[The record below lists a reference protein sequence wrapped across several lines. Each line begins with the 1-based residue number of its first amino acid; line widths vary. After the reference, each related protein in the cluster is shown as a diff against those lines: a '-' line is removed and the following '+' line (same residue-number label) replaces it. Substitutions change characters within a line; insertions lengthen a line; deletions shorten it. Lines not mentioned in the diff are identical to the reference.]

1 MFWKKNEK
9 QNWII
14 FWTFLLTCYTWN
26 KYKLENEISF
36 LTLGKTTE
44 CEFGNFNSKCSK
56 SNSKEICLAA
66 QNGRTNL
73 KFAFINK
80 HYMQILILTGKNL
93 WRRHHSPVHIS
104 VITENI
110 LLTIIRYARYHPLLV
125 SNRIYVTDSQYW
137 GTIQIW
143 WNLNEQLLTVCY
155 YLSRT
160 SFRVNPHSIVY
171 LNFKELLARNR
182 RHIWSLSDSN
192 DIRTHNHLV
201 CKRTLNHLAKLAKWK
216 FWPT

>member
-110 LLTIIRYARYHPLLV
+110 LLTIIRYARYHLLLV

-155 YLSRT
+155 CHLTYEFQSKSTLYSLPEFQGTPCSKQAPYLKFKWQQRYS
-160 SFRVNPHSIVY
+160 NPQP
-171 LNFKELLARNR
+171 L
-182 RHIWSLSDSN
+182 SL
-192 DIRTHNHLV
+192 
-201 CKRTLNHLAKLAKWK
+201 
-216 FWPT
+216 